1 MDENNNREIIS
12 ENIAIVNDILLI
24 NCEHTVREG
33 EHTARE
39 GEHTARE
46 GEHTDQD
53 NEQYSQK
60 LSNSEQPKELSIGS
74 QIAIEKIIEIF
85 PKPDDSID
93 KLRIT
98 DIGLYSITK
107 KNEAFFISNLITK
120 YFGESQII
128 ITDSTACC
136 GGNTI
141 SFLLHPQIEKVNS
154 VEMNELHFE
163 ILKNNVELYKYH
175 SKVELIKS
183 NYLDV
188 AHNLQQDVI
197 FYDLPWGGKN
207 YIEKEEITLGLYTN
221 NNFFIS
227 LASIVNQMKDK
238 TKLQVLKIP
247 LNFGFTKFLRDIEYT
262 KIKIHKIYNKYSK
275 RLCYFIL
282 ILVF

>member
-1 MDENNNREIIS
+1 MDNL
-12 ENIAIVNDILLI
+12 ENIVNIENIENIDSGCKNNSSDIEIEKYSDVLTI
-24 NCEHTVREG
+24 N
-33 EHTARE
+33 
-39 GEHTARE
+39 
-46 GEHTDQD
+46 
-53 NEQYSQK
+53 
-60 LSNSEQPKELSIGS
+60 EQPKEIIIGKD
-74 QIAIEKIIEIF
+74 ITIEKIAEIF
-85 PKPDDSID
+85 PKMDESIN

-98 DIGLYSITK
+98 DVGLYSITK
-107 KNEAFFISNLITK
+107 KNEAFFITNLIIK
-120 YFGESQII
+120 YFGETKII

-141 SFLLHPQIEKVNS
+141 SFLLHPQVEKVNS
-154 VEMNELHFE
+154 IEMNELHFE
-163 ILKNNVELYKYH
+163 ILKNNVELYKNS
-175 SKVELIKS
+175 SKIELINS

-188 AHNLQQDVI
+188 AQNLEQDVI

-207 YIEKEEITLGLYTN
+207 YIEKEEIALGLYTN

-247 LNFGFTKFLRDIEYT
+247 LNFGFTKFLREIEYT
-262 KIKIHKIYNKYSK
+262 KIKIHKIYNKYTK